1 MFEELEDKLL
11 KESNMKQPFFLLL
24 MLVLTLLCSACVSR
38 TYISDDADGAT
49 SEKKLLWIWQDEYR
63 NK

>member
-1 MFEELEDKLL
+1 
-11 KESNMKQPFFLLL
+11 MKQSFFVLLI
-24 MLVLTLLCSACVSR
+24 LVLTLLCSACVSR
-38 TYISDDADGAT
+38 TYLSDDAEGTA

>member
-1 MFEELEDKLL
+1 
-11 KESNMKQPFFLLL
+11 MKQPFFLLL

-63 NK
+63 NMK